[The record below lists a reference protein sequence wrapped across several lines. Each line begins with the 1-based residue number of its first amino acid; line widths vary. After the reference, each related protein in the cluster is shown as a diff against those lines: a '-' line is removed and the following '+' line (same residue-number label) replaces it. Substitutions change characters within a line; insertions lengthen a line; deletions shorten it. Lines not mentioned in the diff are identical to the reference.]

1 MTWLH
6 SINIFFCDVYS
17 KCVHFLKWE
26 FSFSSPANVFI
37 LYFSI
42 LWCQLTILT
51 VPTIRAYDPCVKPFQ
66 YVFTVSGSASLQ
78 TICKGQRRPMEVM
91 TELIDE
97 KGKLWLV
104 VDFLTCLFLAITV
117 CRFVDCCLFL
127 AMTMLNFVDWCLFLA
142 MTVCKIMLTVVCF

>member
-1 MTWLH
+1 
-6 SINIFFCDVYS
+6 
-17 KCVHFLKWE
+17 
-26 FSFSSPANVFI
+26 
-37 LYFSI
+37 
-42 LWCQLTILT
+42 
-51 VPTIRAYDPCVKPFQ
+51 
-66 YVFTVSGSASLQ
+66 
-78 TICKGQRRPMEVM
+78 MEVM